1 MVQQYNM
8 MRGFQNPT
16 ISPDYMS
23 RRNNQN
29 QNAGQNTNQN
39 TNQFNTRGGMI
50 KELNPGGG
58 ARDEKGFMGGSSPS
72 GFGPGTSNPNFTN
85 PAAGRPISKDLI
97 SYGSGAGNPP
107 NTTNVGG
114 EQVPSISIYPPGSTS
129 PIQVP
134 TSNTDQIRL
143 LFGLGSTLN
152 PATSLSG
159 FGEFGSQLTAGK
171 VPGMF
176 PQGGL
181 NPYMGMMGGFN
192 PYMSMMGGGF
202 GGGLNNLNP
211 FAFMMPGFGGGG
223 LNPYMGMLGGGSNN
237 NLFPN
242 IGNFGNGGGL
252 TGDLFSGYFPQNYY
266 QR

>member
-1 MVQQYNM
+1 MV
-8 MRGFQNPT
+8 
-16 ISPDYMS
+16 
-23 RRNNQN
+23 
-29 QNAGQNTNQN
+29 
-39 TNQFNTRGGMI
+39 

-58 ARDEKGFMGGSSPS
+58 ARDEKGFMGESSPA
-72 GFGPGTSNPNFTN
+72 GFGPGTTNPNYLAG
-85 PAAGRPISKDLI
+85 PAGRPISKDLI

-114 EQVPSISIYPPGSTS
+114 EQVPSINIYPPGSTS

-159 FGEFGSQLTAGK
+159 FGDFGSQITSGK

-181 NPYMGMMGGFN
+181 NPYMGMMGGLN
-192 PYMSMMGGGF
+192 PYMSMMGGF
-202 GGGLNNLNP
+202 GGGLNP
-211 FAFMMPGFGGGG
+211 FAFMMPGFGGGFGGGG
-223 LNPYMGMLGGGSNN
+223 LNPYMGMMGGGGYNS
-237 NLFPN
+237 LFPN
-242 IGNFGNGGGL
+242 LGNFGNGGGL
-252 TGDLFSGYFPQNYY
+252 TGDLFNGYNPQWARPDWLPEGAPW
-266 QR
+266 QL